1 MISFIRGFLWT
12 LTVVM
17 TLQGFLHADEYGT
30 ATSMWGGVS
39 LTMAVMKE
47 SVGSWSP
54 FSATPAFVPLPRV
67 VVQAALKETALHPGI
82 QVVPKLQQNLRG
94 HRHTWGL
101 FRDKEVVW
109 MLEHADLIGGIAS
122 DPDARKLWTA
132 WDERLNYLEGGLNRS
147 RASICLVRAFD
158 PDVCDAASKEV
169 ARYENRTNQAR
180 YAVWAWSEILYLSRG
195 VSTRVWWEAIHP
207 DANTSDYFGEFSA
220 ATARLHDIEDPGDPR
235 IAVIEEMAWWTA
247 ARLNVEESEWF
258 RRLMGSLLKGEMWG
272 ACLEHV
278 RLREGRVR
286 DLMMIAG
293 IREMEEA
300 HERVLNASLRVVSD
314 TDRRMVQDWFGEM
327 TGYAWWVPD
336 SVPSLVRRCVGQEAG
351 DCTRIGPTEIVALTA
366 KFAERERIVGNWVRR
381 IYIGMWN
388 AMPVIGILFVLEL
401 VLLCVDRRAQPFV
414 VNLEE
419 RPKPAVPT
427 LTNG

>member
-1 MISFIRGFLWT
+1 MISLIRGFLWT
-12 LTVVM
+12 LAGVM
-17 TLQGFLHADEYGT
+17 TLQGFLHADEFGT

-47 SVGSWSP
+47 SVGTWSP

-82 QVVPKLQQNLRG
+82 QVVPKLQQTLKIHQR
-94 HRHTWGL
+94 TWDL
-101 FRDKEVVW
+101 FRDKEVAW
-109 MLEHADLIGGIAS
+109 MLEHADLIGGLMS
-122 DPDARKLWTA
+122 DPDARQIWTV
-132 WDERLNYLEGGLNRS
+132 WDERLNYSEGALS
-147 RASICLVRAFD
+147 RLRTCRVRALD
-158 PDVCDAASKEV
+158 PEGCDATATEM
-169 ARYENRTNQAR
+169 ARYEKRVRQAR
-180 YAVWAWSEILYLSRG
+180 HAARAWVEVLYLSRG
-195 VSTRVWWEAIHP
+195 LSARAWWGATHP
-207 DANTSDYFGEFSA
+207 ETNTSDCFGEFAA
-220 ATARLHDIEDPGDPR
+220 ATARLHDIEGPGDPR
-235 IAVIEEMAWWTA
+235 IAAVGEMVRRA
-247 ARLNVEESEWF
+247 AVELGTDESEWIQ
-258 RRLMGSLLKGEMWG
+258 RLVGSLLTGEMWSS
-272 ACLEHV
+272 CMEHV

-286 DLMMIAG
+286 DLMMVAG
-293 IREMEEA
+293 IRDMEAA

-314 TDRRMVQDWFGEM
+314 ADRRMVQDWFGEM
-327 TGYAWWVPD
+327 AGYAWWLSD
-336 SVPSLVRRCVGQEAG
+336 AVPSLVRRCISQEAG

-388 AMPVIGILFVLEL
+388 AMPVVGILFVLEL
-401 VLLCVDRRAQPFV
+401 VLLCVDRRAPPFV